1 MALPP
6 LHAKGPW
13 TAKTPYV
20 IPGNVSYTC
29 SDTASFRDL
38 ESRNIDVKQKF
49 YLDKGLTEE
58 EYNLDSLNAAAIVK
72 ITADNYPT
80 LEIPST
86 YITSFP
92 TSADAG
98 YARLIIGL
106 DVGIFPTHFDLD
118 YLMLDLKEA
127 VKVNTGLDAE
137 PSLNYAGYSGVVTA
151 AQAAAFENNRKAAI
165 AQRTTYF
172 SRLKQQEQEIERL
185 KTIIEKYENLLTN
198 G

>member
-6 LHAKGPW
+6 LYAKGPW

-20 IPGNVSYTC
+20 IPSNVTYQC
-29 SDTASFRDL
+29 DDIAAFRKL
-38 ESRNIDVKQKF
+38 ESDGVNILQKF
-49 YLDKGLTEE
+49 YLDKGLTQD
-58 EYNLDSLNAAAIVK
+58 EYNKDSMAAAAVIRLV
-72 ITADNYPT
+72 ADNYPT

-92 TSADAG
+92 TATDSG

-118 YLMLDLKEA
+118 YLMLDLQQA
-127 VKVNTGLDAE
+127 VKDNTGLDST
-137 PSLNYAGYSGVVTA
+137 PSLNYASYTGVITA
-151 AQAAAFENNRKAAI
+151 DQAQAFENNRKAAI

-172 SRLKQQEQEIERL
+172 TRLKQQEQEIERL
-185 KTIIEKYENLLTN
+185 KTIIAKYESLMTN